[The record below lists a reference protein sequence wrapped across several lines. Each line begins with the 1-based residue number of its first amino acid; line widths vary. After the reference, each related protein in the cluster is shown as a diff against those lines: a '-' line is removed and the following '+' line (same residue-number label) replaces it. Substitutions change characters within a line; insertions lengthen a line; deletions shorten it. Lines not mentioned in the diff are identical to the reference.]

1 MLRTLRVPHLGHK
14 CQARG
19 NGESYY
25 LLTTDKHVCWGGW
38 APTDPSS
45 QHVNP
50 PAGRCG
56 STAGPIRRGVGRQSL
71 LVGLSTV
78 CRLVGSEGYP
88 TFLPRNHELWGEMEK
103 YRE

>member
-1 MLRTLRVPHLGHK
+1 MLK
-14 CQARG
+14 
-19 NGESYY
+19 SYS
-25 LLTTDKHVCWGGW
+25 LLTRDTRTCAGGW
-38 APTDPSS
+38 APAGLSS

-78 CRLVGSEGYP
+78 RRLLGSEGYP
-88 TFLPRNHELWGEMEK
+88 TFLPGNHELWGEMEK
-103 YRE
+103 YNE